1 MLPLTALCPL
11 PVAFFSGELAP
22 SLMLFAGLTLVCG
35 VLLRRS
41 FRKSSRS
48 RAVSSSTAAVDL
60 PRFVEVNN
68 SAKLQREQ
76 VELSE
81 LGREI
86 VGQIDSK
93 LIVLQELIAQS
104 ERQVVRMEGLL
115 DDLQQHSDALT
126 SPRS

>member
-1 MLPLTALCPL
+1 MLALTALCSL
-11 PVAFFSGELAP
+11 PAAFISGELGP
-22 SLMLFAGLTLVCG
+22 SLMLFAGLALICG

-41 FRKSSRS
+41 FRTSSRS
-48 RAVSSSTAAVDL
+48 RAASTSNAAVEL
-60 PRFVEVNN
+60 PRLVD
-68 SAKLQREQ
+68 REQ

-104 ERQVVRMEGLL
+104 ERQVERMEGLL